1 MIPEKRFTLIY
12 VILYN
17 LLYLPYS
24 RPGTSNILEFTKV
37 NNSISVCIYCLF
49 LLENQVKVKYDM
61 DVPGIHS
68 LSIKVNIKTITNSML
83 RPLIFLWNQ
92 KIKVWNLIGL
102 NHPVAEILKFTTK
115 SGYLRTLDNSSLW
128 LNYYST

>member
-37 NNSISVCIYCLF
+37 NKSISVCIYCLF

>member
-1 MIPEKRFTLIY
+1 MIPEKRFTLIN

-102 NHPVAEILKFTTK
+102 NHPVAEIFQFTTK
-115 SGYLRTLDNSSLW
+115 TQFLLNWIPKNSW
-128 LNYYST
+128 Q

>member
-1 MIPEKRFTLIY
+1 
-12 VILYN
+12 
-17 LLYLPYS
+17 
-24 RPGTSNILEFTKV
+24 
-37 NNSISVCIYCLF
+37 
-49 LLENQVKVKYDM
+49 M

-128 LNYYST
+128 LNYYSK